1 MSPAPVPSSGRV
13 DLPGPLTIRQVAA
26 VHDAIRS
33 AFDTQGTVLL
43 SIADSAEVD
52 LSVLQLVHAA
62 RLHAAA
68 EGRTIAL
75 DRPAGGNLLS
85 TLERAGFLSEAD
97 PRDREFW
104 LHRKEQ

>member
-1 MSPAPVPSSGRV
+1 MTKIVLTPDQASLYHQAKEPVQ
-13 DLPGPLTIRQVAA
+13 IC
-26 VHDAIRS
+26 
-33 AFDTQGTVLL
+33 DTQGTVLL
-43 SIADSAEVD
+43 SIADDAEVD
-52 LSVLQLVHAA
+52 LSFLQLVHAA

-85 TLERAGFLSEAD
+85 TLERAGFLFEAD

-104 LHRKEQ
+104 LHRKEQQ